1 MIGKII
7 FPKRDETKQTGGS
20 MMAIILPKDLR
31 PLVVLSH
38 NRIEDTSKSEHKIL
52 PDEKYDLIH
61 IKTEETI
68 KTVKGSTIIKY
79 AKKIGRAHV

>member
-1 MIGKII
+1 MVLGLVYMIGKII

-31 PLVVLSH
+31 LLVVLSH

-61 IKTEETI
+61 IKTEEVPSSNMQ
-68 KTVKGSTIIKY
+68 KEKNIIY
-79 AKKIGRAHV
+79 